1 MKVTGPYGVRG
12 PQAGR
17 RSDKTGS
24 AKAGDFSRLLEG
36 DDPVALVHG
45 ASPVQSVGGILA
57 LQEIGDEE
65 TNRRKARVRAN
76 RLLDRLDELRVGL
89 LTGSLSKEGIAE
101 LVSLIQS
108 ERPQVSDP
116 QMAEVLDA
124 IELRA
129 QVELAKLEMGIGGED
144 VLRGKINLRS

>member
-1 MKVTGPYGVRG
+1 MKVSGPYGARG
-12 PQAGR
+12 PQTSR

-24 AKAGDFSRLLEG
+24 AKAGEFSRLLDG
-36 DDPVALVHG
+36 DEAPA
-45 ASPVQSVGGILA
+45 PVQGAAPVSSVGSILA

-65 TNRRKARVRAN
+65 TNRRKARARAH
-76 RLLDRLDELRVGL
+76 RLLDRLDELRIGL
-89 LTGSLSKEGIAE
+89 LTGSLSEDGIVE
-101 LVSLIQS
+101 LVTLIRS

-116 QMAEVLDA
+116 QMTEVLDA

-144 VLRGKINLRS
+144 VLKGKINLRS